1 MRYAQVFPGQ
11 GSQFVGM
18 GKDLFD
24 QYEVAKKYFLEANKI
39 LDFKITEIM
48 FEGNQKELTETNI
61 AQPAIFIHS
70 IIKSKLIKKKGEII
84 GVAGHSLGEFSALV
98 ASNTISFKDG
108 LNLINVRAK
117 EMKKACEIKPGS
129 MAAVIGL
136 EAKTVE
142 NCCMKIKEVVVPANY
157 NCPGQIVVSGEKK
170 GIINATKIL
179 NESGAR
185 KVIELNVSGAFHSPL
200 MLPAKKQLEKY
211 IQKIEF
217 KKPLFPIYQNSVG
230 KGVSNI
236 QEIRKNLINQLISP
250 VLWTQSINQMVNDN
264 IKNFIEI
271 GPGKVLQGLI
281 KKINS
286 DVNMEFST
294 I

>member
-98 ASNTISFKDG
+98 ASNTISFQDG

-286 DVNMEFST
+286 DVNMEF
-294 I
+294 

>member
-1 MRYAQVFPGQ
+1 MKYAQVFPGQ

-24 QYEVAKKYFLEANKI
+24 QYEEAKKYFLQANKI

-70 IIKSKLIKKKGEII
+70 IIKSRLVRKKGERI

-98 ASNTISFKDG
+98 ASNSISFEDG
-108 LNLINVRAK
+108 LKLVRVRAN
-117 EMKKACEIKPGS
+117 EMKKACEMNPGI

-136 EAKTVE
+136 ENKIVE
-142 NCCMKIKEVVVPANY
+142 NCCMKIKEIVVPANY

-170 GIINATKIL
+170 AIKNVSKIL
-179 NESGAR
+179 SENGAR
-185 KVIELNVSGAFHSPL
+185 KVIELNVGGAFHSPL
-200 MLPAKKQLEKY
+200 MLPAKKVLEKY
-211 IQKIEF
+211 IKKIEF
-217 KKPLFPIYQNSVG
+217 KKPSCPIYQNSVG
-230 KGVSNI
+230 KGVSNVE
-236 QEIRKNLINQLISP
+236 EIRKNLVDQLISP
-250 VLWTQSINQMVNDN
+250 VLWTQSISQMINDG
-264 IKNFIEI
+264 IKNFVEV

-281 KKINS
+281 KKINP
-286 DVNMEFST
+286 DVSQEF
-294 I
+294 

>member
-1 MRYAQVFPGQ
+1 MKYAQVFPGQ

-24 QYEVAKKYFLEANKI
+24 RYDEAKRYFLKANKI

-70 IIKSKLIKKKGEII
+70 IIKSRLFEKKGKLT

-98 ASNTISFKDG
+98 ASNSISFHDG
-108 LNLINVRAK
+108 LELVNIRAK
-117 EMKKACEIKPGS
+117 EMKKACVMNPGT

-136 EAKTVE
+136 ENKIVE
-142 NCCMKIKEVVVPANY
+142 NCCMKIKEIVVPANY

-170 GIINATKIL
+170 AIKNVSKIL
-179 NESGAR
+179 SENGAR
-185 KVIELNVSGAFHSPL
+185 KVIELNVGGAFHSPL
-200 MLPAKKQLEKY
+200 MLPAKKVLEKH
-211 IQKIEF
+211 IKKIEF
-217 KKPLFPIYQNSVG
+217 KKPSCPIYQNSVG
-230 KGVSNI
+230 KGVSNVE
-236 QEIRKNLINQLISP
+236 EIRKNLVDQLISP
-250 VLWTQSINQMVNDN
+250 VLWTQSISQMINDG
-264 IKNFIEI
+264 IKNFVEV

-281 KKINS
+281 KKINP
-286 DVNMEFST
+286 DVSPEF
-294 I
+294 

>member
-1 MRYAQVFPGQ
+1 MKYAQVFPGQ

-24 QYEVAKKYFLEANKI
+24 RYDEAKRYFLKANKI

-70 IIKSKLIKKKGEII
+70 IIKTRLFEKKGKLT

-98 ASNTISFKDG
+98 ASNSISFHDG
-108 LNLINVRAK
+108 LELVNIRAK
-117 EMKKACEIKPGS
+117 EMKKACEVNPGT

-136 EAKTVE
+136 ENKIVE
-142 NCCMKIKEVVVPANY
+142 NCCMKIKEIVVPANY

-170 GIINATKIL
+170 AIKNVSKIL
-179 NESGAR
+179 SENGAR
-185 KVIELNVSGAFHSPL
+185 KVIELNVGGAFHSPL
-200 MLPAKKQLEKY
+200 MLPAKKVLEKY
-211 IQKIEF
+211 IKKIEF
-217 KKPLFPIYQNSVG
+217 KKPSCLIYQNSVG
-230 KGVSNI
+230 KGVSNVE
-236 QEIRKNLINQLISP
+236 EIRKNLVDQLISP
-250 VLWTQSINQMVNDN
+250 VLWTQSISQMTNDG
-264 IKNFIEI
+264 IKNFVEV

-281 KKINS
+281 KKINP
-286 DVNMEFST
+286 DVNLEF
-294 I
+294 

>member
-1 MRYAQVFPGQ
+1 MKYAQVFPGQ

-24 QYEVAKKYFLEANKI
+24 QYDEAKKYFLKANKI

-70 IIKSKLIKKKGEII
+70 IIKSRLFEKKGELT

-98 ASNTISFKDG
+98 ASNSISFHDG
-108 LNLINVRAK
+108 LELVNIRAK
-117 EMKKACEIKPGS
+117 EMKKACVMNPGT

-136 EAKTVE
+136 ENKIVE
-142 NCCMKIKEVVVPANY
+142 NCCMKIKEIVVPANY

-170 GIINATKIL
+170 AIKNVSKIL
-179 NESGAR
+179 SENGAR
-185 KVIELNVSGAFHSPL
+185 KVIELNVGGAFHSPL
-200 MLPAKKQLEKY
+200 MLPAKKVLEKY
-211 IQKIEF
+211 IKKIEF
-217 KKPLFPIYQNSVG
+217 KKPSCLIYQNSVG
-230 KGVSNI
+230 KGVSNVE
-236 QEIRKNLINQLISP
+236 EIRKNLVDQLISP
-250 VLWTQSINQMVNDN
+250 VLWTQSISQMTKDG
-264 IKNFIEI
+264 IKNFVEV

-281 KKINS
+281 KKINP
-286 DVNMEFST
+286 DVSPEF
-294 I
+294 

>member
-24 QYEVAKKYFLEANKI
+24 QYSEAKKHFLEANKI
-39 LDFKITEIM
+39 LGFKITEIM
-48 FEGNQKELTETNI
+48 FEGSQKELTETNI

-70 IIKSKLIKKKGEII
+70 IIKSRLVKKKGEII

-98 ASNTISFKDG
+98 ASNSISFQDG
-108 LNLINVRAK
+108 LKLVNIRAK
-117 EMKKACEIKPGS
+117 EMRKACEENPGT

-136 EAKTVE
+136 ENESVE
-142 NCCMKIKEVVVPANY
+142 NCCTKIKEIVVPANY

-170 GIINATKIL
+170 AIISVSKVL

-185 KVIELNVSGAFHSPL
+185 KVIELNVGGAFHSPL
-200 MLPAKKQLEKY
+200 MLPAKKELEKY
-211 IQKIEF
+211 IEKIEF
-217 KKPLFPIYQNSVG
+217 KKPSSPIYQNSVG

-236 QEIRKNLINQLISP
+236 EEIRKNLVDQLISP
-250 VLWTQSINQMVNDN
+250 VLWTQSINQMVNDG
-264 IKNFIEI
+264 IKNFVEI
-271 GPGKVLQGLI
+271 GPGRVLQGLI
-281 KKINS
+281 KKINP
-286 DVNMEFST
+286 NLNLEF
-294 I
+294 

>member
-1 MRYAQVFPGQ
+1 MKYAQVFPGQ

-24 QYEVAKKYFLEANKI
+24 QYDEAKKYFLKANKI

-70 IIKSKLIKKKGEII
+70 IIKSRLFEKKGELT

-98 ASNTISFKDG
+98 ASNSISFHDG
-108 LNLINVRAK
+108 LELVNIRAK
-117 EMKKACEIKPGS
+117 EMKKACEMNPGT

-136 EAKTVE
+136 ENKVVE
-142 NCCMKIKEVVVPANY
+142 NCCMKIKEIVVPANY

-170 GIINATKIL
+170 AIKNVSKIL
-179 NESGAR
+179 SENGAR
-185 KVIELNVSGAFHSPL
+185 KVIELNVGGAFHSPL
-200 MLPAKKQLEKY
+200 MLPAKKVLEKY
-211 IQKIEF
+211 IKKIEF
-217 KKPLFPIYQNSVG
+217 KKPSCLIYQNSVG
-230 KGVSNI
+230 KGVSNVE
-236 QEIRKNLINQLISP
+236 EIRKNLVDQLISP
-250 VLWTQSINQMVNDN
+250 VLWTQSISQMTNDG
-264 IKNFIEI
+264 IKNFVEI

-281 KKINS
+281 KKINP
-286 DVNMEFST
+286 DVNLEF
-294 I
+294 

>member
-1 MRYAQVFPGQ
+1 MKYAQVFPGQ

-24 QYEVAKKYFLEANKI
+24 QYDDAKKYFLKANKI

-70 IIKSKLIKKKGEII
+70 IIKSRLFEKKGKLT

-98 ASNTISFKDG
+98 ASNSISFHDG
-108 LNLINVRAK
+108 LELVNIRAK
-117 EMKKACEIKPGS
+117 EMKKACVMNPGT

-136 EAKTVE
+136 ENKIVE
-142 NCCMKIKEVVVPANY
+142 NCCMKIKEIVVPANY

-170 GIINATKIL
+170 AIKNVSKIL
-179 NESGAR
+179 SENGAR
-185 KVIELNVSGAFHSPL
+185 KVIELNVGGAFHSPL
-200 MLPAKKQLEKY
+200 MLPAKKVLENY
-211 IQKIEF
+211 IKKIEF
-217 KKPLFPIYQNSVG
+217 KKPSCPIYQNSVG
-230 KGVSNI
+230 KGVSNVE
-236 QEIRKNLINQLISP
+236 EIRKNLVDQLISP
-250 VLWTQSINQMVNDN
+250 VLWTQSISQMINDG
-264 IKNFIEI
+264 IKNFVEV

-281 KKINS
+281 KKINP
-286 DVNMEFST
+286 DVSPEF
-294 I
+294 

>member
-1 MRYAQVFPGQ
+1 MKYAQVFPGQ

-24 QYEVAKKYFLEANKI
+24 QYDEAKKYFLKANKI

-70 IIKSKLIKKKGEII
+70 IIKTRLFEKKGKLT

-98 ASNTISFKDG
+98 ASNSISFHDG
-108 LNLINVRAK
+108 LELVNIRAK
-117 EMKKACEIKPGS
+117 EMKKACVINPGT

-136 EAKTVE
+136 ENKIVE
-142 NCCMKIKEVVVPANY
+142 NCCMKIKEIVVPANY

-170 GIINATKIL
+170 AIKNVSKIL
-179 NESGAR
+179 SENGAR
-185 KVIELNVSGAFHSPL
+185 KVIELNVGGAFHSPL
-200 MLPAKKQLEKY
+200 MLPAKKVLEKH
-211 IQKIEF
+211 IKKIEF
-217 KKPLFPIYQNSVG
+217 KKPSCPIYQNSVG
-230 KGVSNI
+230 KGVSNVE
-236 QEIRKNLINQLISP
+236 EIRKNLVDQLISP
-250 VLWTQSINQMVNDN
+250 VLWTQSISQMINDG
-264 IKNFIEI
+264 IKNFVEV

-281 KKINS
+281 KKINP
-286 DVNMEFST
+286 DVNLEF
-294 I
+294 

>member
-1 MRYAQVFPGQ
+1 MKYAQVFPGQ

-24 QYEVAKKYFLEANKI
+24 QYDEAKKYFLKANKI

-70 IIKSKLIKKKGEII
+70 IIKSRLFEKKGELT

-98 ASNTISFKDG
+98 ASNSISFHDG
-108 LNLINVRAK
+108 LELVNIRAK
-117 EMKKACEIKPGS
+117 EMKKACEMNPGT

-136 EAKTVE
+136 ENKVVE
-142 NCCMKIKEVVVPANY
+142 NCCVKIKEIVVPANY

-170 GIINATKIL
+170 AIKIVSKIL
-179 NESGAR
+179 SENGAR
-185 KVIELNVSGAFHSPL
+185 KVIELNVGGAFHSPL
-200 MLPAKKQLEKY
+200 MLPAKKVLEKY
-211 IQKIEF
+211 IKKIEF
-217 KKPLFPIYQNSVG
+217 KKPSCLIYQNSVG
-230 KGVSNI
+230 KGVSNVE
-236 QEIRKNLINQLISP
+236 EIRKNLVDQLISP
-250 VLWTQSINQMVNDN
+250 VLWTQSISQMTNDG
-264 IKNFIEI
+264 IKNFVEV

-281 KKINS
+281 KKINP
-286 DVNMEFST
+286 DVNMEF
-294 I
+294 

>member
-98 ASNTISFKDG
+98 ASNIISFQDG

-170 GIINATKIL
+170 GIINVTKIL

-217 KKPLFPIYQNSVG
+217 KKPLCPIYQNSVG
-230 KGVSNI
+230 KGISNI

-286 DVNMEFST
+286 DVNMEF
-294 I
+294 

>member
-24 QYEVAKKYFLEANKI
+24 QYSEAKKHFLEANKI
-39 LDFKITEIM
+39 LGFKITEIM
-48 FEGNQKELTETNI
+48 FEGSQKELTETNI

-70 IIKSKLIKKKGEII
+70 IIKSRLVKKKGEII

-98 ASNTISFKDG
+98 ASNSISFQDG
-108 LNLINVRAK
+108 LKLVNIRAK
-117 EMKKACEIKPGS
+117 EMRKACEENPGT

-136 EAKTVE
+136 ENESVE
-142 NCCMKIKEVVVPANY
+142 NCCTKIKEIVVPANY

-170 GIINATKIL
+170 AIISVSKIL

-185 KVIELNVSGAFHSPL
+185 KVIELNVGGAFHSPL
-200 MLPAKKQLEKY
+200 MLPAKKELEKY
-211 IQKIEF
+211 IEKVEF
-217 KKPLFPIYQNSVG
+217 KKPSSLIYQNSVG

-236 QEIRKNLINQLISP
+236 EEIRKNLVDQLISP
-250 VLWTQSINQMVNDN
+250 VLWTQSINQMVNDG
-264 IKNFIEI
+264 IKNFVEI

-281 KKINS
+281 KKINP
-286 DVNMEFST
+286 NLNLEF
-294 I
+294 